1 MTRRRVGQL
10 AATGLALA
18 LFGLAAWEAQ
28 RSSIP
33 AIRVYDGFWIIL
45 GVVVAW
51 ALTAPLAWRWPRER
65 SLPMIVCAAVI
76 GCLVPLVISAVR
88 HHMPLAARLR
98 GAWIIGGA
106 DVVAPAMILGSMCLW
121 FALREHG
128 SERRVPRSDR

>member
-1 MTRRRVGQL
+1 MSRRRVGQL
-10 AATGLALA
+10 AAAGLALA
-18 LFGLAAWEAQ
+18 LFGVAVWEAD

-33 AIRVYDGFWIIL
+33 AVRVYDGYWIIL

-51 ALTAPLAWRWPRER
+51 TLAAPLAWRWPRER
-65 SLPMIVCAAVI
+65 SLPTIVGAAVL
-76 GCLVPLVISAVR
+76 GSAAPLIVSAIR
-88 HHMPLAARLR
+88 HHMPVGARLR

-128 SERRVPRSDR
+128 SERRTSRISQ